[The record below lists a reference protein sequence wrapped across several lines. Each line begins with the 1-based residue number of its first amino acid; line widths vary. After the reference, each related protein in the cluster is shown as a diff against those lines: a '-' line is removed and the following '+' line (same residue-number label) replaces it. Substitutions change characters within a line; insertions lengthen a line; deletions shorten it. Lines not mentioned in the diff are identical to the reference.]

1 MRSPDELVLV
11 IQVGLEVARNGRRVA
26 VLEAIIQ
33 GLVVGKVESLLLKL
47 VLILGLGVSVYRLWF
62 MVCDSVKSPLNLIP
76 KTKFS
81 SERVRRHTMQ

>member
-1 MRSPDELVLV
+1 MRSPYELVLV

-26 VLEAIIQ
+26 ILEAIIQ

-47 VLILGLGVSVYRLWF
+47 VLILGLGVSIYGLWS
-62 MVCDSVKSPLNLIP
+62 MVCDLVKSPLNLIP
-76 KTKFS
+76 VTKLS